1 MSTVLRQLTSSN
13 ADIGRLKLENEQMAC
28 LVKEG
33 RDENAA
39 LQARLISSDG
49 REDQL
54 SQMQKDISDKDRKIQ
69 VPHVYHW

>member
-13 ADIGRLKLENEQMAC
+13 ADIGRLKLENEQMAR

-54 SQMQKDISDKDRKIQ
+54 SQMQKDLSDKDRKIQ
-69 VPHVYHW
+69 VPHVYNW

>member
-1 MSTVLRQLTSSN
+1 LTSSN
-13 ADIGRLKLENEQMAC
+13 ADVGRLKLENEEMAR

-39 LQARLISSDG
+39 LQARLINSDG

-54 SQMQKDISDKDRKIQ
+54 SQMQKDLSDKDRKIQ
-69 VPHVYHW
+69 VPYVYR